1 MNSQHDRL
9 PIQETKSLRSW
20 IIWFFRGFK
29 TQVFK
34 YRKLASHLLP
44 GQEACFISRLTWYS
58 KSEPDCPYRVISD
71 QHDGL
76 IVHGLI
82 PEEYV
87 EKARLDTYLVEKIIQ
102 VIWVIFGGEL

>member
-1 MNSQHDRL
+1 MPLEMTQYLNNKGVINSQGKRD
-9 PIQETKSLRSW
+9 
-20 IIWFFRGFK
+20 
-29 TQVFK
+29 
-34 YRKLASHLLP
+34 LASHLLQ

-87 EKARLDTYLVEKIIQ
+87 EKARQDTGFQYAYLVEKSYK
-102 VIWVIFGGEL
+102 